1 MTEASKYNFPKAE
14 KVQVFEQVDT
24 YIETQHNDTLDPQK
38 SAAEQQLKTL
48 MSKLRQ
54 NYPHDT
60 DEQLFQ
66 RLLAGFEAMPQ
77 QNPQNW
83 QRWQDVLSLLFAGG
97 AEAAKVL
104 GPVVGIPIEVLIR
117 LHKIYDRNLKQLPD
131 S

>member
-1 MTEASKYNFPKAE
+1 MADQP
-14 KVQVFEQVDT
+14 KVQLNFNAPVTGV
-24 YIETQHNDTLDPQK
+24 
-38 SAAEQQLKTL
+38 AANVEGDMIIYAPAPKTSTAAQQIQTVI
-48 MSKLRQ
+48 SKLRQ

-66 RLLAGFEAMPQ
+66 RLIEGFEVMPR

-83 QRWQDVLSLLFAGG
+83 QRWQDVLSVLFAGG

-104 GPVVGIPIEVLIR
+104 VPVVGIPIEVLIR